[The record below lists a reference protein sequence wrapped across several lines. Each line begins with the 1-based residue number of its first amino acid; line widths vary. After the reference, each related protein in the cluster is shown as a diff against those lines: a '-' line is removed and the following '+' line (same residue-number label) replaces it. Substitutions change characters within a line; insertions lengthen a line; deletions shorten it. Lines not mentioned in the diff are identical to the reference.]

1 MCAGRMLGGP
11 IVCTAKAS
19 IDDGDSFKDRS
30 RRKGK
35 RWCVK

>member
-19 IDDGDSFKDRS
+19 IDDGDSRIGAGEMG
-30 RRKGK
+30 RGG
-35 RWCVK
+35 V